1 MIHKVEANEISED
14 NALCL
19 NQNVG
24 DLIFSIQST
33 VGGIAVGSLT
43 AVIRS
48 EITVQLSDVEVS
60 NAVDT
65 SCVPFLRYV
74 RKWKPRF
81 GMTSFR
87 GRNIGTK
94 MLVCFLDW
102 CRANGKIEVFG
113 TVVQEDLNETPDLLG
128 WYQRHGFEVRP
139 PDDRCLRNAVCMIVW
154 RNYDL
159 HSSGGSE
166 S

>member
-1 MIHKVEANEISED
+1 MIYKVEAIEISGD
-14 NALCL
+14 DDLCL

-24 DLIFSIQST
+24 NLIFSIQST
-33 VGGIAVGSLT
+33 LGGITVGSLT
-43 AVIRS
+43 AVICT
-48 EITVQLSDVEVS
+48 ETTVQLSDVEVG

-65 SCVPFLRYV
+65 SSVPFRRYV

-87 GRNIGTK
+87 GRRIGTK
-94 MLVCFLDW
+94 MLKCFLDW
-102 CRANGKIEVFG
+102 CRANGKIEVYG
-113 TVVQEDLNETPDLLG
+113 TVVQSDLDETPGLLG
-128 WYQRHGFEVRP
+128 WYQRHGFEVHP

-159 HSSGGSE
+159 HSPGGGE